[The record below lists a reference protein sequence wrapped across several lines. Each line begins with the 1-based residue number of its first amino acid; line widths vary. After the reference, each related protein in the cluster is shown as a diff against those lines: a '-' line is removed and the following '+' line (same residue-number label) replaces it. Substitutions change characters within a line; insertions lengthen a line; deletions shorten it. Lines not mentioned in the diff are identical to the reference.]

1 LCKGKAIG
9 DDKNSG
15 GIEMFDD
22 QTIADGIDQPIP
34 EFLVPHKHSADPF
47 ACPCC
52 ANVFSETLRLTQID
66 LSDPANCLL
75 PRQRPTTNENVLITN
90 AKIITMNIAAP
101 EADTMLV
108 ADGRIR
114 WIGMNENLPQ
124 IDEELKRIDLHGK
137 VVVPGFVEPHM
148 HLPPLAMLHSFS
160 NIGPNR
166 FDTADQALARLRE
179 DALNTP
185 AGEWVV
191 GRQFDPSLQQ
201 GPDYLTRQM
210 LDEVSTEHPVFVYNA
225 SLHLGY
231 CNSVA
236 IGIARLDEN
245 TPDPQGAEIGRDK
258 HGVPNGVL
266 KAGPAMALVVRH
278 NTHLKNQNLAEAC
291 LSVFNSANEVGITT
305 LCDQGTGMFQGPKEL
320 DLYQSLHE
328 SGRMTA
334 RFRYCVSQAAAKR
347 WDEIGLAWGE
357 GDEWVRRTG
366 WKIVAD
372 GSNQGR
378 TGLQR
383 ESFVGSDAKGM
394 AYIEKNDLDEAVEK
408 RLRDGWAVCVHAN
421 GDAAIDRVLDA
432 FAKAK
437 AKGLEP
443 AAQRCRIEH
452 CSILHDDQIQKIA
465 ELGLSPSFLIG
476 HVHYW
481 GKAFVEDIFG
491 PEKAAKLDR
500 TGACEDMGIRWT
512 IHSDDP
518 VTEMD
523 PLRCMENAVTRT
535 MWRSDQLLSPEER
548 VPAAAALR
556 AVTIDAAW
564 QCHSD
569 HEVGSLEV
577 NKFADFLIL
586 DHNPLIVEPVKIG
599 SIQVMQTWV
608 HGERV
613 FLREPPLPA

>member
-1 LCKGKAIG
+1 
-9 DDKNSG
+9 
-15 GIEMFDD
+15 MFDD
-22 QTIADGIDQPIP
+22 QSFDAPADLQMP
-34 EFLVPHKHSADPF
+34 ESLVPHKHSADPF

-52 ANVFSETLRLTQID
+52 ANVFSETLRLTNTD
-66 LSDPANCLL
+66 LGEHAKGLPSGQRRANAAPYL
-75 PRQRPTTNENVLITN
+75 VTN
-90 AKIITMNIAAP
+90 AQIITMDSNRP
-101 EADTMLV
+101 SADTMLV
-108 ADGRIR
+108 ADGKIQ
-114 WIGMNENLPQ
+114 WIGKAADVPEANSDLQ
-124 IDEELKRIDLHGK
+124 RLDLKGK

-160 NIGPNR
+160 NIGPNK
-166 FDTADQALARLRE
+166 FDTAAQALQQLGK
-179 DALNTP
+179 DAANAP
-185 AGEWVV
+185 KGEWVV

-210 LDEVSTEHPVFVYNA
+210 LDEVSTDHPVFVYNA

-236 IGIARLDEN
+236 IALAGLDEN
-245 TPDPQGAEIGRDK
+245 TPDPQGAEIGRDE
-258 HGVPNGVL
+258 HGKPNGVL

-278 NTHLKNQNLAEAC
+278 NLKLKNQNLAEAC
-291 LSVFNSANEVGITT
+291 LSVFNAANEVGITT

-320 DLYQSLHE
+320 DLYKSLHD
-328 SGRMTA
+328 SGRMSA
-334 RFRYCVSQAAAKR
+334 RFRYCVAQAAAKR
-347 WDEIGLAWGE
+347 WDEIGLTWGE

-366 WKIVAD
+366 WKIVSD

-383 ESFVGSDAKGM
+383 EAFVGSDAKGM
-394 AYIEKNDLDEAVEK
+394 AYIEKDELDEAVEK
-408 RLRDGWAVCVHAN
+408 RLREGWAVCVHAN

-432 FAKAK
+432 FSKAK
-437 AKGLEP
+437 AKGLDP

-452 CSILHDDQIQKIA
+452 CSILHDEQIQKMA

-500 TGACEDMGIRWT
+500 TGACEDLGIRWT

-518 VTEMD
+518 VTEMN
-523 PLRCMENAVTRT
+523 PLRCIENAVTRT

-556 AVTIDAAW
+556 AMTIDAAW

-569 HEVGSLEV
+569 HEVGSLEAG
-577 NKFADFLIL
+577 KYADFLVL
-586 DHNPLIVEPVKIG
+586 DSDPLTVKPETIG
-599 SIQVMQTWV
+599 AIKVLETWV
-608 HGERV
+608 DGAQV
-613 FLREPPLPA
+613 FAR